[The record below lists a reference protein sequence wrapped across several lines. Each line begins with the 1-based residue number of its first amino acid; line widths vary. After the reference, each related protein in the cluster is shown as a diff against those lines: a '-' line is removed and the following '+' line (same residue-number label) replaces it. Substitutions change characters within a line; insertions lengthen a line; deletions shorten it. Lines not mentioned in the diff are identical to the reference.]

1 MTKFQRS
8 IPDFSEIAAFI
19 ADETKQPND
28 RFFAAFASNFDGVLI
43 GRDDLEVA
51 TGMPDAV
58 EVQHAMEMIV
68 TTVFD
73 VLRDTRLESAAE
85 RIAWGIVHS
94 FHRVA
99 NQWKS
104 FADKATRDVQELLRS
119 ADPSEIFSV
128 RLEEAQDKLTLLD
141 EGSDALACMRDHAAD
156 VYHAETRR
164 PWSAP
169 KATLVSSKRTAAV
182 IDGMAYL
189 AARRQRRVSEHHPD
203 GPLVAF
209 SGGQCWH
216 DYDPIW
222 KALDEMKRLRPTMVL
237 LTTAQD
243 KGADAAA
250 QAWVGGRAA
259 GAALALRWPRRLG
272 ELTKGRDRS
281 GIIPDRSRPSSFVAL
296 CFSTLREPGQRPG
309 PVGRRCGAQGAPASC
324 ARLRRARRRDIPS
337 G

>member
-1 MTKFQRS
+1 MTNFQRS
-8 IPDFSEIAAFI
+8 IPSFSEVAALI

-28 RFFAAFASNFDGVLI
+28 SFAAAFASNFDGVLI
-43 GRDDLEVA
+43 GRDEVQIP
-51 TGMPDAV
+51 TEMPDPV
-58 EVQHAMEMIV
+58 EVQYAVELIV

-99 NQWKS
+99 VQWQS
-104 FADKATRDVQELLRS
+104 LADKATRDVQDLLQS

-128 RLEEAQDKLTLLD
+128 RLEEAQDSLTILD
-141 EGSDALACMRDHAAD
+141 EGADALACLRDHAAD

-189 AARRQRRVSEHHPD
+189 AARRQRRVGQHLPD
-203 GPLVAF
+203 GPLVVF

-216 DYDPIW
+216 DYRPIW
-222 KALDEMKRLRPTMVL
+222 KALDEMKRTRPTMLL
-237 LTTAQD
+237 LTTAQG
-243 KGADAAA
+243 KGGDAIAEAWAAKTKTPVVRLGIDTARWGKRAGFVRNGQIARLQPADAVVAEGTGVQSQLVRVLRSVGVQPVLLSLYGGPAA
-250 QAWVGGRAA
+250 WAN
-259 GAALALRWPRRLG
+259 
-272 ELTKGRDRS
+272 
-281 GIIPDRSRPSSFVAL
+281 
-296 CFSTLREPGQRPG
+296 
-309 PVGRRCGAQGAPASC
+309 
-324 ARLRRARRRDIPS
+324 
-337 G
+337 